1 MKEPLREGISLVSM
15 LLHDGRE
22 PIDCVAAPPSARSW
36 YGGYSGSYAEM
47 VRTLLIALGIVAG
60 VWVVS
65 IVALLVIGRRTA
77 ARQLATLLPNLV
89 RLFRALLRDSRVP
102 TGTKILLG
110 LAIAWF
116 VWPIDLV
123 PEFIPVLGPL
133 DDAVVAALVLRHVL
147 RKAGRDVIAEHW
159 SGDQATLDVLLR
171 VAGAR

>member
-1 MKEPLREGISLVSM
+1 
-15 LLHDGRE
+15 
-22 PIDCVAAPPSARSW
+22 VAS
-36 YGGYSGSYAEM
+36 
-47 VRTLLIALGIVAG
+47 

-110 LAIAWF
+110 LAIAWL

-123 PEFIPVLGPL
+123 PEFIPMLGPL
-133 DDAVVAALVLRHVL
+133 DDAVMAALVLRHVL
-147 RKAGRDVIAEHW
+147 RKAGRDVIAELW
-159 SGDQATLDVLLR
+159 SGDQATLGVLLG

>member
-1 MKEPLREGISLVSM
+1 
-15 LLHDGRE
+15 
-22 PIDCVAAPPSARSW
+22 
-36 YGGYSGSYAEM
+36 M

>member
-1 MKEPLREGISLVSM
+1 
-15 LLHDGRE
+15 
-22 PIDCVAAPPSARSW
+22 
-36 YGGYSGSYAEM
+36 M
-47 VRTLLIALGIVAG
+47 VRTLLIALGIAAG

-159 SGDQATLDVLLR
+159 SGDQVTLGVLLR

>member
-1 MKEPLREGISLVSM
+1 VT
-15 LLHDGRE
+15 
-22 PIDCVAAPPSARSW
+22 
-36 YGGYSGSYAEM
+36 

-65 IVALLVIGRRTA
+65 IILLLVMGRRTA
-77 ARQLATLLPNLV
+77 ARQLAMLLPDLV
-89 RLFRALLRDSRVP
+89 RLFRALLGDPRVP
-102 TGTKILLG
+102 RGSKVLLG
-110 LAIAWF
+110 FAIVWF
-116 VWPIDLV
+116 ISPIDLV

-159 SGDQATLDVLLR
+159 SGDQATLGVLLR